1 MKLLVAGGGTGGHI
15 FPGIAVAEELT
26 TRAPNNE
33 VVFVGT
39 QQGIEAKVVPQAGFR
54 LRTIPSRG
62 LKRVGFWKKI
72 QGLLLLPY
80 SFLAA
85 LRVLR
90 SEKPDFVLGVGGYSS
105 GPLVLTA
112 VFLRIPTAIQ
122 EQNAAAGVTN
132 RILGRFVRAVFLA
145 FEQAAKDFPARKVHV
160 VGNPVRRKL
169 FDNYLRS
176 SSPHPGFNILVF
188 GGSQGARSIN
198 MRMREAL
205 AFLEDLKG
213 ELHFVHQT
221 GKNDLSEIKAAYA
234 ERRFSAEVLPFI
246 DDMSAVYARSEL
258 IICRAGAVTL
268 AELTVCK
275 KPSILIPFPYAADDH
290 QTKNAKA
297 MEEAGAA
304 VVFLESELTGERLA
318 AEIRSLLGDTGRRG
332 KMERSAGLMGR
343 PEAAKEL
350 IDMCSRL
357 AHGKKKLLASGESR

>member
-54 LRTIPSRG
+54 LCTIPSRG
-62 LKRVGFWKKI
+62 LKRVGFWKKLW
-72 QGLLLLPY
+72 GFLLLPF

-85 LRVLR
+85 WGVLR
-90 SEKPDFVLGVGGYSS
+90 REKPDFVLGVGGYSS

-132 RILGRFVRAVFLA
+132 RILGRFVKAVFLA
-145 FEQAAKDFPARKVHV
+145 FEQAAKDFSPRKIHV

-188 GGSQGARSIN
+188 GGSMGARGIN
-198 MRMREAL
+198 LRMREAL

-221 GKNDLSEIKAAYA
+221 GKNDLSEVQTAY
-234 ERRFSAEVLPFI
+234 EGRQFSAEVLPFI
-246 DDMSAVYARSEL
+246 DDMSSVYARSEL

-290 QTKNAKA
+290 QTKNARA

-304 VVFLESELTGERLA
+304 IVFLEAELTGECLA
-318 AEIRSLLGDTGRRG
+318 AEIRALVKDAERRLR
-332 KMERSAGLMGR
+332 MERCAGLMGR

-350 IDMCSRL
+350 VDMCIGL
-357 AHGKKKLLASGESR
+357 TYGKKKWLTAGESR

>member
-39 QQGIEAKVVPQAGFR
+39 QHGIEAKVVPQAGFR
-54 LRTIPSRG
+54 LCTIPSRG
-62 LKRVGFWKKI
+62 LKRVGFWKKLW
-72 QGLLLLPY
+72 GLFLLPF

-90 SEKPDFVLGVGGYSS
+90 KEKPDFVLGVGGYSS

-112 VFLRIPTAIQ
+112 VLLRIPAAIQ

-132 RILGRFVRAVFLA
+132 RILGRFVKAVFLA
-145 FEQAAKDFPARKVHV
+145 FEQASKDFPSHKVHV

-176 SSPHPGFNILVF
+176 TSPHPGFNVLVF
-188 GGSQGARSIN
+188 GGSMGARGIN
-198 MRMREAL
+198 LGMREAL

-221 GKNDLSEIKAAYA
+221 GKNDLEKVQAAYV
-234 ERRFSAEVLPFI
+234 EHRFSAEVLPFI

-258 IICRAGAVTL
+258 IVCRAGAVTL

-290 QTKNAKA
+290 QTKNARA

-318 AEIRSLLGDTGRRG
+318 TEIRALLKDPERRL
-332 KMERSAGLMGR
+332 KMERNAGLMGR

-350 IDMCSRL
+350 VDMCIGLTYS
-357 AHGKKKLLASGESR
+357 KKKWLPAGKAP